1 MRNFTSAVKE
11 RFSQDQNFLPVVLPL
26 RALRAHESSAIIF
39 ISLGT
44 GSALGEK
51 EKKIGMRQK
60 RKKKLVSGS
69 LRMGKGSSARSFSP
83 DHRYFSYFTPFFAL
97 FPTVEPDPRLN
108 LNKLS
113 NVSTT
118 IESGF

>member
-1 MRNFTSAVKE
+1 MRNFTQAVKE
-11 RFSQDQNFLPVVLPL
+11 RFFSGPKFLTHGSPL
-26 RALRAHESSAIIF
+26 RGLRAHESSAVIF

-51 EKKIGMRQK
+51 EKKIGVRQK
-60 RKKKLVSGS
+60 KKKLASGI
-69 LRMGKGSSARSFSP
+69 LRMGKGSAARSPSP
-83 DHRYFSYFTPFFAL
+83 DHRHFSYFTLFFAL
-97 FPTVEPDPRLN
+97 FLTVEPDPRLN

-113 NVSTT
+113 KFSKT

>member
-1 MRNFTSAVKE
+1 MRNFTPAVKE

-51 EKKIGMRQK
+51 EKKTGVRQK
-60 RKKKLVSGS
+60 KKKLASGI
-69 LRMGKGSSARSFSP
+69 LRMGKGSAARSPSP
-83 DHRYFSYFTPFFAL
+83 DHAL
-97 FPTVEPDPRLN
+97 FPTVEPDPRLILIN
-108 LNKLS
+108 CQSFQQLLS
-113 NVSTT
+113 QVFKISL
-118 IESGF
+118 